1 MKVVIRLRFSD
12 LCDRIANAFEPI
24 AKLDGNEIYNLPT
37 ICTVSEEMVK
47 MLFEIGLPYSIH
59 DYVYIE
65 NRGVVE
71 VFELQDPDY
80 ANMNPHDPDRLS
92 GLCLWK
98 RYNFTFCKNSEEL
111 LEALVAYLLS
121 V

>member
-24 AKLDGNEIYNLPT
+24 ARVKGNEVYNLPT

-71 VFELQDPDY
+71 VFELLDPVF
-80 ANMNPHDPDRLS
+80 AGMNPHDPDRLS

-98 RYNFTFCKNSEEL
+98 RFNHTFCRDSAEL
-111 LEALVAYLLS
+111 LEALVAWMIEF
-121 V
+121 